1 MANTSYQQEKNLSR
15 FKNRGKIGILGA
27 GVSGL
32 SAAII
37 LAKKGCQVNVFERRS
52 RVGSFFKKDVHSLRN
67 YSYGYDVIKKYNELG
82 LKLPRVYPISK
93 EFRFSP
99 SLKSIEI
106 YSNNKPLFYNI
117 LRGYSDKE
125 SLDNSL
131 LRQAEELGVK
141 VHYNQNIDPSDSKI
155 DIVATGAFSKKGTV
169 YGSHLKGIDVEEN
182 SLYIFLT
189 NYNSHYGYVYL
200 VPFYGKEA
208 SLAIVSPQG
217 EDISILKNRLEDLKE
232 NNSFI
237 RKAICNAGLVNSF
250 SGFASFDVPETATK
264 DGKLYIGEAAGFL
277 DSTTGFGLHYAIL
290 SGSLAAKS
298 IIEGG
303 NYDDLWRKNF
313 LDNLR
318 KRYQRRLAFE
328 KTTALNQEKMISGLI
343 DNFGGRVLVSDY
355 KKIYDKYSH
364 KVNV

>member
-1 MANTSYQQEKNLSR
+1 MTDTSYQQGKNLSR
-15 FKNRGKIGILGA
+15 LSSGEKIGILGA

-37 LAKKGCQVNVFERRS
+37 LAEKGRQVNVYERRS

-67 YSYGYDVIKKYNELG
+67 YSYEYDVIEKYNELG
-82 LKLPRVYPISK
+82 LKLPKVYPVSK

-106 YSNNKPLFYNI
+106 YSNNRPLFYNI
-117 LRGYSDKE
+117 LRGCSDE
-125 SLDNSL
+125 RSLDNSL
-131 LRQAEELGVK
+131 LKQAKELGVK
-141 VHYNQNIDPSDSKI
+141 VHYNQNVDPSDSKI
-155 DIVATGAFSKKGTV
+155 NIIATGAFSQKGTV
-169 YGSHLKGIDVEEN
+169 YGNHFKDIDVEEN
-182 SLYIFLT
+182 SLYVFLT

-237 RKAICNAGLVNSF
+237 KKAICNTELINDF

-264 DGKLYIGEAAGFL
+264 NGKLYIGEAAGFL

-303 NYDDLWRKNF
+303 SYDDLWKRNF

-318 KRYQRRLAFE
+318 KRYQRRLVFE
-328 KTTALNQEKMISGLI
+328 KATGLDQEKMISGLI
-343 DNFGGRVLVSDY
+343 DNFGERILVNDY

-364 KVNV
+364 KINV